1 MESST
6 SISRLDKSKLFGRSF
21 GKVLKGLGPSRDPCG
36 MPEKV
41 FVVVELKTSMQQPE
55 ARSLR
60 GRS

>member
-1 MESST
+1 M
-6 SISRLDKSKLFGRSF
+6 
-21 GKVLKGLGPSRDPCG
+21 VLKGLGPSKDPCG